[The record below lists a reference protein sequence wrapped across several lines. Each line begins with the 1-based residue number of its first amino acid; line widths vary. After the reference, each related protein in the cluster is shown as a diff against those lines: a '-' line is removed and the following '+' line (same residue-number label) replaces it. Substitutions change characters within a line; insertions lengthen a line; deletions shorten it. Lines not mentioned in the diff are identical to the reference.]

1 MLDRTKT
8 PPRPK
13 PPKLI
18 AWEQSE
24 FAVQC
29 SLVDALRKFA
39 AADCLWLHIGNGEA
53 RDVITGAKLKRM
65 GLRRG
70 AADLLFLRPGSPALF
85 LELKT
90 SRGTQSESQRAFQAQ
105 AIAAGAQYEIC
116 RRPRRRARA
125 ALIARFPG
133 AAADMINH

>member
-8 PPRPK
+8 LPRPK

-65 GLRRG
+65 GLRLR

-90 SRGTQSESQRAFQAQ
+90 SRGTPPNRNARSRRKRSRPARNMRF
-105 AIAAGAQYEIC
+105 AAGLDD
-116 RRPRRRARA
+116 
-125 ALIARFPG
+125 ALALL
-133 AAADMINH
+133 